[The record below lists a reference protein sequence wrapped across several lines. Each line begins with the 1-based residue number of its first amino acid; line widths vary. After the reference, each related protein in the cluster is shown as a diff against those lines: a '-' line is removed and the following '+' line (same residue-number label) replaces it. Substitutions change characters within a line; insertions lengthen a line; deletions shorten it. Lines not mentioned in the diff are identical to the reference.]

1 MGEIVAAAVVS
12 HVPSVMAPEAARRA
26 LSNGKDTT
34 LVAGFA
40 DLRAALDTARADT
53 LVIFDTHWFTT
64 LEHVVAGAERYRGVY
79 TSDELPRL
87 IADYEYDF
95 PGASALGALA
105 AEVASERGVRLLN
118 TENPNIAMQ
127 YPPLNL
133 LHFLHRGEGVLRV
146 GICQQAERHNFI
158 ELGEVLGEAIAR
170 SGSRAALLG
179 AGGMSHRFPV
189 MDESAN
195 HMAFAAENVISA
207 EARAI
212 DERILDLWSRGDHA
226 AVIDLYPEYMAFKPE
241 GFFGHYLAI
250 AGALGGRGW
259 TAKGRHMSDYENAL
273 GTGQVHVWFDLPA

>member
-1 MGEIVAAAVVS
+1 MGQIVAAAVVS
-12 HVPSVMAPEAARRA
+12 HQPGIMAPEAARKA
-26 LSNGKDTT
+26 MSNGVDTT
-34 LVAGFA
+34 LVPGFA
-40 DLRAALDTARADT
+40 DLREGLDAARPDT

-64 LEHVVAGAERYRGVY
+64 LEHVVAGAERYRGTY
-79 TSDELPRL
+79 TSDELPRIL
-87 IADYEYDF
+87 ADVEYDF
-95 PGASALGALA
+95 PGAPELGALA

-118 TENPNIAMQ
+118 AENPHIAMQ

-146 GICQQAERHNFI
+146 GTCQQAERHNFL
-158 ELGEVLGEAIAR
+158 ELGEVLAEATAR
-170 SGSRAALLG
+170 SSSRVALLG

-189 MDESAN
+189 MDESAK
-195 HMAFAAENVISA
+195 HMAFGAEQVISE

-226 AVIDLYPEYMAFKPE
+226 AVIDLYPEYSAFKPE

-250 AGALGGRGW
+250 AGALGGRGFD
-259 TAKGRHMSDYENAL
+259 AKGRRMSEYENAL

>member
-1 MGEIVAAAVVS
+1 MGQIVAAAIVS
-12 HVPSVMAPEAARRA
+12 HQPGIMVPEAARKA

-40 DLRAALDTARADT
+40 DLRAALDAARADA
-53 LVIFDTHWFTT
+53 LIIFDTHWFTPM
-64 LEHVVAGAERYRGVY
+64 EHVVAGAERYKGVY

-87 IADYEYDF
+87 INDFEYDF
-95 PGASALGALA
+95 AGAPALGALA
-105 AEVASERGVRLLN
+105 GEVAAERGIRLNN

-179 AGGMSHRFPV
+179 AGGMSHRFPA
-189 MDESAN
+189 MDRSDD
-195 HMAFAAENVISA
+195 HMAFGPECVISE

-226 AVIDLYPEYMAFKPE
+226 AVIDLYPEYQAFKPE

-250 AGALGGRGW
+250 AGALGSRDW
-259 TAKGRHMSDYENAL
+259 TAKGRRMSDYENAL
-273 GTGQVHVWFDLPA
+273 GTGQVHVWFDLQE